1 MTGIETRYENL
12 LRDVLE
18 NGTRREDRTGTGTI
32 GVFGHQIRF
41 DLAKGFPL
49 ITTKKVFT
57 RGILEELLWFLN
69 GDTRVK
75 TLQDKDVHIWDSWV
89 LEDGT
94 IGPGYSH
101 QWRHW
106 DVAAEDGGGHI
117 DQIAD
122 LVENIKK
129 DPFSRRHIVN
139 AWNVAKLPMMALPPC
154 HTMFQF
160 HVSPDAAGKP
170 WKLNCQL
177 YQRSGDL
184 FLGVPF
190 NIASYA
196 FLIHMVAQQT
206 GLEPGEFI
214 HTFGDAHIYN
224 DHKDQVREQL
234 SREPRPYP
242 TLVIGRKPESIFD
255 YQVSDFEITGYDPHP
270 AIKAPVAV

>member
-1 MTGIETRYENL
+1 MTISTPYEDL
-12 LRDVLE
+12 LADVLA
-18 NGTRREDRTGTGTI
+18 NGTPRADRTGTGTI
-32 GVFGHQIRF
+32 GVFGRQIRF
-41 DLAKGFPL
+41 DLSQGFPL

-57 RGILEELLWFLN
+57 RGIIEELLWFLA

-75 TLQDKDVHIWDSWV
+75 TLQDKNVHIWDQWV

-106 DVAAEDGGGHI
+106 DIPAEEGGGYI
-117 DQIAD
+117 DQIEA
-122 LVENIKK
+122 LVEGITT
-129 DPFSRRHIVN
+129 DPFSRRHIVS
-139 AWNVAKLPMMALPPC
+139 AWNVAKVPDMALPPC

-160 HVSPDAAGKP
+160 HVTPDADGKP

-196 FLIHMVAQQT
+196 VLTHMVAQQT
-206 GLEPGEFI
+206 GLEVGEFI
-214 HTFGDAHIYN
+214 HTFGDAHVYSN
-224 DHKDQVREQL
+224 HVDQVKLQL
-234 SREPRPYP
+234 SREPRSYP
-242 TLVIGRKPESIFD
+242 QLKINRKPASIFD
-255 YQVSDFEITGYDPHP
+255 YRIEDFEIVGYDPHP

>member
-1 MTGIETRYENL
+1 MTEIATPYEDL

-18 NGTRREDRTGTGTI
+18 NGTRRADRTGTGTI
-32 GVFGHQIRF
+32 GVFGRQIRF
-41 DLAKGFPL
+41 DLAAGFPL

-57 RGILEELLWFLN
+57 RGIIAELLWILA
-69 GDTRVK
+69 GDTNEH
-75 TLQDKDVHIWDSWV
+75 TLRDQNVNIWKQWAA
-89 LEDGT
+89 EDGSL
-94 IGPGYSH
+94 GPVYGH

-106 DVAAEDGGGHI
+106 DSKTPGVCT
-117 DQIAD
+117 DQIEALMEG
-122 LVENIKK
+122 LVD

-139 AWNVAKLPMMALPPC
+139 AWNVDDLHHMALPPC

-160 HVSPDAAGKP
+160 HVTPDADGNP

-196 FLIHMVAQQT
+196 ILTQMIAQQS
-206 GLEPGEFI
+206 GLEAGEFV
-214 HTFGDAHIYN
+214 HTFGDAHIYLN
-224 DHKDQVREQL
+224 HVDQVKEQL

-242 TLVIGRKPESIFD
+242 TLVIGRKPASIFD
-255 YQVSDFEITGYDPHP
+255 YKVEDFRIEGYNPHP
-270 AIKAPVAV
+270 KIEAAVSV